1 MNKQPWTDNDCTIF
15 AFKSDRKN
23 ATVISEI
30 TLRHLITHNDNGCLN
45 ESTIE
50 NYFVGIIAQLVY
62 DIKYH
67 ACTINITT
75 LTTINHM
82 TSYWN
87 CNSELYNHY
96 HDIHINECRKHFF
109 SIEQLINHIYNIL
122 LLVYPYTR
130 LDIKTIYNNSSIKY
144 YINLYYSHN

>member
-1 MNKQPWTDNDCTIF
+1 MDKVWSNNDCSIF

-23 ATVISEI
+23 AKIISDI
-30 TLRHLITHNDNGCLN
+30 TLRHLITHNENGCVDEDKI
-45 ESTIE
+45 ES
-50 NYFVGIIAQLVY
+50 YFVGIIAQLVY

-67 ACTINITT
+67 GETINVTT

-87 CNSELYNHY
+87 YNNELYNHN
-96 HDIHINECRKHFF
+96 HEIHINECRKHF
-109 SIEQLINHIYNIL
+109 SSLEQLINHIYDIL

-130 LDIKTIYNNSSIKY
+130 LDIKTIYNNPSIKY
-144 YINLYYSHN
+144 YINLYYHN